1 VGHPGKSIASNRR
14 LLPWLTEFAAA
25 QGKKPVVTV
34 GTIRNR
40 SSEHIDTETF
50 TADFEREL
58 TNSGQVQF
66 VASAFQRD
74 EIRDERFDQQ
84 EWASPET
91 MKRIRAETGAD
102 FILLGGIKS
111 ITDQAEG
118 TKVVY
123 YQTDLELINIESMVK
138 SWIGTKK
145 IKKEISK
152 SPTKW

>member
-1 VGHPGKSIASNRR
+1 M
-14 LLPWLTEFAAA
+14 
-25 QGKKPVVTV
+25 
-34 GTIRNR
+34 
-40 SSEHIDTETF
+40 
-50 TADFEREL
+50 
-58 TNSGQVQF
+58 
-66 VASAFQRD
+66 ASAFQRD